1 MFAGAPAAGGRVVI
15 KPAPY
20 YTHSLRAAAGPP
32 RAARA
37 PLLESP
43 YYLGKGSFN
52 PCTNLLCSTSK
63 LWWRAVLFVW
73 YDLSAST
80 DPSPVCVWSSSPAP
94 ACERSAEWHAV
105 AHVYVM
111 HRARSYIH
119 SLTCASRTSVLL
131 CCRWR
136 MLIYLSIANVLLA
149 ARLRST
155 T

>member
-80 DPSPVCVWSSSPAP
+80 DPPLFVCGAAALRRPAGAERGVTRRRSCLCNAP
-94 ACERSAEWHAV
+94 RALLHPFINVCFANFCVAVLSLANAHLFIDCE
-105 AHVYVM
+105 
-111 HRARSYIH
+111 
-119 SLTCASRTSVLL
+119 C
-131 CCRWR
+131 
-136 MLIYLSIANVLLA
+136 
-149 ARLRST
+149 T
-155 T
+155 TRC